1 MAGVVLE
8 HVEKRYE
15 RDRKATAPSV
25 IRDLSL
31 EVRDHELLVLVGPSG
46 CGKSTVLRMI
56 AGLEE
61 ATAGTLHIGARCVNG
76 VAPKDRDV
84 AMVFQSYAL
93 YPHMTCF
100 DNMAFALTLRR
111 VPRQEIRE
119 RVLAAARALAIE
131 PLLARRPRELSGGQ
145 RQRVAIGRAIVRSP
159 SVFLMDEPLS
169 NLDAK
174 LRVSM
179 RAEIKRLHE
188 KLAATIVYVTHDQ
201 TEAMTLGDR
210 IAVLRAGELMQCDA
224 PAALHAR
231 PANAFVGA
239 FIGSPEMNL
248 IAARRDEG
256 HLTGPGFSFPL
267 PGPAH
272 GDVLVGIRPEH
283 LAIVDANADADSS
296 RAVFRGRA
304 VLVESTGS
312 EAFVHVETEAGR
324 LVAKASPSESED
336 ARPHEGETLGL
347 GVDGRWVHLFDRA
360 TEARL
365 E

>member
-1 MAGVVLE
+1 MARVLLE
-8 HVEKRYE
+8 HVEKRY
-15 RDRKATAPSV
+15 RGSRGAASSTV
-25 IRDLSL
+25 VRDLSL

-61 ATAGTLHIGARCVNG
+61 ATAGALYIDARRVND

-111 VPRQEIRE
+111 VPRPEIRE

-131 PLLARRPRELSGGQ
+131 PLLARRPKELSGGQ

-188 KLAATIVYVTHDQ
+188 TLAATIVYVTHDQ

-224 PAALHAR
+224 PAVLHAR
-231 PANAFVGA
+231 PASAFVGT

-248 IAARRDEG
+248 VAGKREEG
-256 HLTGPGFSFPL
+256 RMTGPGFSFPL
-267 PGPAH
+267 PGSAH
-272 GDVLVGIRPEH
+272 GDVLIGIRPEH
-283 LAIVDANADADSS
+283 LALVDADADA
-296 RAVFRGRA
+296 AVFRGRA

-312 EAFVHVETEAGR
+312 EVLVHIETEAGR
-324 LVAKASPSESED
+324 LVAKTSEVEN
-336 ARPHEGETLGL
+336 AKPHEGETIGL
-347 GVDGRWVHLFDRA
+347 AVDGRRAHLFDRA

-365 E
+365 G